1 MFAKLQKHK
10 ERKSKQ
16 QLKFR
21 FDVYDIECIN
31 LPQNVFSVRVLLTRG
46 AKVSLT
52 SESFVDANT
61 NSASFWSTSEETE
74 ENTNN
79 NKLTQ
84 IVTLYREHTGQ
95 FEPKAYNVK
104 LQACGNST
112 TFARGILDASKFCAD
127 TSALS
132 EHGFET
138 THEMRMDNGVTRVR
152 CKVRMTWLKNW
163 TKGGASR
170 RSEMDMT
177 ELSFISSAN
186 LSASFMANNDTSGME
201 NDNDTNPF
209 AMNMTTTTTND
220 NEKTEPP
227 SSFAANGDEQ
237 DLSGFDEELGEETTT
252 ITTTPVSSSASPLR
266 KFNTSEVKRSL
277 STTSYLS
284 PIGECSTPELANN
297 RADTIIANGV
307 TNEEAVAREKALAE
321 QQRQTTIVLESLRKE
336 AKDLRRKNDELT
348 RDRVELETQH
358 EEETEKLKRKIDA
371 MRDEL
376 RVKEEGQK
384 DIEKSAF
391 ESSRALETQT
401 RKLERLEADFA
412 QAKMESSGLKEQ
424 TQSLEAALVALRNKQ
439 EEKKANDENIASLET
454 SNSIIATTTTAM
466 STKYAEEIAALKT
479 TLDEN
484 IASLETSNS
493 IIATTTAM
501 STKYAEE
508 IAALKTTLEKK
519 EKQIIQLEHVVKKSA
534 EEISREREK
543 TDAMIHR
550 IESERDLERTACE
563 TELAKCE
570 TEIES
575 LKSQLVSV
583 VQETTMLATDLRK
596 DLQKRADKEIRD
608 ANEEAMKAREELD
621 RCQKELEDTN
631 VALHSHVSAL
641 VSAKTESAVAQGDVL
656 ELRLALRKTKEKFLD
671 SLARLTRYETKDV
684 MRRASL
690 ASAAPAPTA

>member
-21 FDVYDIECIN
+21 FDVDDIECFH
-31 LPQNVFSVRVLLTRG
+31 LPQSVFSCRVLLTRG

-52 SESFVDANT
+52 SESFVDLNT
-61 NSASFWSTSEETE
+61 NSASFLRTSEETE
-74 ENTNN
+74 DNTNN

-84 IVTLYREHTGQ
+84 IVTLYREQTGQ

-112 TFARGILDASKFCAD
+112 TFARGILDASKFCED

-138 THEMRMDNGVTRVR
+138 THEMRMDNGATRVR

-163 TKGGASR
+163 TRGAASR

-186 LSASFMANNDTSGME
+186 LSASFMANDSIGIE

-209 AMNMTTTTTND
+209 TMTTTNENE
-220 NEKTEPP
+220 NEKMVPP
-227 SSFAANGDEQ
+227 SSAANGDEQ
-237 DLSGFDEELGEETTT
+237 DLSGFDEELGVE
-252 ITTTPVSSSASPLR
+252 TTTPVSSSASPLR

-348 RDRVELETQH
+348 RDRVELETRH
-358 EEETEKLKRKIDA
+358 EEETENLKSKIDA

-424 TQSLEAALVALRNKQ
+424 TQSLEAAMVALRNKQ
-439 EEKKANDENIASLET
+439 EEKKANDENIAS
-454 SNSIIATTTTAM
+454 I
-466 STKYAEEIAALKT
+466 
-479 TLDEN
+479 
-484 IASLETSNS
+484 ETSNS

-508 IAALKTTLEKK
+508 IAAFKSTLEKK
-519 EKQIIQLEHVVKKSA
+519 EKQIVQLEHVVKKSA
-534 EEISREREK
+534 EEISRERMK

-563 TELAKCE
+563 TELSKFE

-641 VSAKTESAVAQGDVL
+641 VNAKTESAVAQGEVL
-656 ELRLALRKTKEKFLD
+656 ELRLALRKTKEKFLE

-690 ASAAPAPTA
+690 ASAPPPFPPALPTPTE

>member
-61 NSASFWSTSEETE
+61 NSASFLSTSEETE

-479 TLDEN
+479 TL
-484 IASLETSNS
+484 
-493 IIATTTAM
+493 
-501 STKYAEE
+501 
-508 IAALKTTLEKK
+508 EKK

>member
-1 MFAKLQKHK
+1 M
-10 ERKSKQ
+10 
-16 QLKFR
+16 
-21 FDVYDIECIN
+21 
-31 LPQNVFSVRVLLTRG
+31 
-46 AKVSLT
+46 SLT

-61 NSASFWSTSEETE
+61 NSASFLSTSEETE

-237 DLSGFDEELGEETTT
+237 DLSGFDEELGEEKTT

-348 RDRVELETQH
+348 RDRVELETRH
-358 EEETEKLKRKIDA
+358 EEETEQLKRKIDS

-439 EEKKANDENIASLET
+439 EEKKKKAN
-454 SNSIIATTTTAM
+454 
-466 STKYAEEIAALKT
+466 
-479 TLDEN
+479 DEN

>member
-237 DLSGFDEELGEETTT
+237 DLSGFDEELGEEKTT

-439 EEKKANDENIASLET
+439 EEKN
-454 SNSIIATTTTAM
+454 
-466 STKYAEEIAALKT
+466 
-479 TLDEN
+479 DEN

-508 IAALKTTLEKK
+508 IAALKSTLEKK
-519 EKQIIQLEHVVKKSA
+519 EKQIVQLEHVVKKSA

>member
-52 SESFVDANT
+52 SEGFVDANT
-61 NSASFWSTSEETE
+61 NSASFLSTSEETE

-358 EEETEKLKRKIDA
+358 EEETEKLKSKIDA

-454 SNSIIATTTTAM
+454 SNSIIAT
-466 STKYAEEIAALKT
+466 
-479 TLDEN
+479 
-484 IASLETSNS
+484 
-493 IIATTTAM
+493 TTTAM

-690 ASAAPAPTA
+690 ASAAPAPTE

>member
-61 NSASFWSTSEETE
+61 NSASFLSTSEETE

-237 DLSGFDEELGEETTT
+237 DLSGFDEELGEEKTT

-479 TLDEN
+479 TL
-484 IASLETSNS
+484 
-493 IIATTTAM
+493 
-501 STKYAEE
+501 
-508 IAALKTTLEKK
+508 EKK

-690 ASAAPAPTA
+690 ASAAPAPTE

>member
-1 MFAKLQKHK
+1 VKIVDAELRKGFVLWSRAKTTRIMFAKLQKHK

-439 EEKKANDENIASLET
+439 EEKN
-454 SNSIIATTTTAM
+454 
-466 STKYAEEIAALKT
+466 
-479 TLDEN
+479 DEN

-508 IAALKTTLEKK
+508 IAALKSTLEKK
-519 EKQIIQLEHVVKKSA
+519 EKQIVQLEHVVKKSA

>member
-21 FDVYDIECIN
+21 FDVYDIECIH
-31 LPQNVFSVRVLLTRG
+31 LPQNVFSCRVLLTRG

-52 SESFVDANT
+52 SESYVDANT
-61 NSASFWSTSEETE
+61 NSASFLSNSEETE

-84 IVTLYREHTGQ
+84 IVTLYREQTGQ

-138 THEMRMDNGVTRVR
+138 THEMRMDNGVTHVR

-209 AMNMTTTTTND
+209 TMMTTTTNE
-220 NEKTEPP
+220 NEKMVPP
-227 SSFAANGDEQ
+227 SPSAANGDEQ

-321 QQRQTTIVLESLRKE
+321 QQRQTTIVVESLRKE

-348 RDRVELETQH
+348 RDRVELETRH
-358 EEETEKLKRKIDA
+358 EEETEKLKSKIDA

-454 SNSIIATTTTAM
+454 SNSIIATTM
-466 STKYAEEIAALKT
+466 STKHAEEIAAFK
-479 TLDEN
+479 
-484 IASLETSNS
+484 S
-493 IIATTTAM
+493 
-501 STKYAEE
+501 
-508 IAALKTTLEKK
+508 TLEKK
-519 EKQIIQLEHVVKKSA
+519 EKQIVQLEHVVKKSA

-641 VSAKTESAVAQGDVL
+641 VNAKTESAVAQGEVL

-690 ASAAPAPTA
+690 ASAPFPPPPAPTPTQ

>member
-1 MFAKLQKHK
+1 
-10 ERKSKQ
+10 
-16 QLKFR
+16 
-21 FDVYDIECIN
+21 
-31 LPQNVFSVRVLLTRG
+31 
-46 AKVSLT
+46 
-52 SESFVDANT
+52 
-61 NSASFWSTSEETE
+61 
-74 ENTNN
+74 
-79 NKLTQ
+79 
-84 IVTLYREHTGQ
+84 
-95 FEPKAYNVK
+95 
-104 LQACGNST
+104 
-112 TFARGILDASKFCAD
+112 
-127 TSALS
+127 
-132 EHGFET
+132 
-138 THEMRMDNGVTRVR
+138 
-152 CKVRMTWLKNW
+152 
-163 TKGGASR
+163 
-170 RSEMDMT
+170 
-177 ELSFISSAN
+177 
-186 LSASFMANNDTSGME
+186 
-201 NDNDTNPF
+201 
-209 AMNMTTTTTND
+209 
-220 NEKTEPP
+220 
-227 SSFAANGDEQ
+227 
-237 DLSGFDEELGEETTT
+237 
-252 ITTTPVSSSASPLR
+252 
-266 KFNTSEVKRSL
+266 
-277 STTSYLS
+277 
-284 PIGECSTPELANN
+284 
-297 RADTIIANGV
+297 V

-348 RDRVELETQH
+348 RDRVELETRH
-358 EEETEKLKRKIDA
+358 EEETEKLKSKIDA

-479 TLDEN
+479 TL
-484 IASLETSNS
+484 
-493 IIATTTAM
+493 
-501 STKYAEE
+501 
-508 IAALKTTLEKK
+508 EKK
-519 EKQIIQLEHVVKKSA
+519 EKQIVQLEHVVKKSA

-690 ASAAPAPTA
+690 ASAAPAPTE

>member
-21 FDVYDIECIN
+21 FDVCDIECFH
-31 LPQNVFSVRVLLTRG
+31 LPQNVFSCRVLLTRG

-52 SESFVDANT
+52 SESFVDLNT
-61 NSASFWSTSEETE
+61 NSASFLRTSEETE
-74 ENTNN
+74 DNTNN

-84 IVTLYREHTGQ
+84 IVTLYREQTGQ

-112 TFARGILDASKFCAD
+112 TFARGILDASKFCED

-138 THEMRMDNGVTRVR
+138 THEMRMDNGATRVR

-163 TKGGASR
+163 TRGAASR

-186 LSASFMANNDTSGME
+186 LSASFMANNSIGIE

-209 AMNMTTTTTND
+209 TMTTTNENE
-220 NEKTEPP
+220 NEKMVPP
-227 SSFAANGDEQ
+227 SSAANGDEQ
-237 DLSGFDEELGEETTT
+237 DLSGFDEELGVE
-252 ITTTPVSSSASPLR
+252 TTTPVSSSASPLR

-348 RDRVELETQH
+348 RDRVELETRH
-358 EEETEKLKRKIDA
+358 EEETENLKSKIDA

-424 TQSLEAALVALRNKQ
+424 TQSLEAAMVALRNKQ
-439 EEKKANDENIASLET
+439 EEKKANDENIAS
-454 SNSIIATTTTAM
+454 I
-466 STKYAEEIAALKT
+466 
-479 TLDEN
+479 
-484 IASLETSNS
+484 ETSNS

-508 IAALKTTLEKK
+508 IAAFKSTLEKK
-519 EKQIIQLEHVVKKSA
+519 EKQIVQLEHVVKKSA
-534 EEISREREK
+534 EEISRERMK

-563 TELAKCE
+563 TELSKFE

-641 VSAKTESAVAQGDVL
+641 VNAKTESAVAQGEVL
-656 ELRLALRKTKEKFLD
+656 ELRLALRKTKEKFLE

-690 ASAAPAPTA
+690 ASAPPPFPPALPTPTE

>member
-61 NSASFWSTSEETE
+61 NSASFLSTSEETE

-84 IVTLYREHTGQ
+84 IVTLYREQTGQ

-163 TKGGASR
+163 TRGAQSR

-186 LSASFMANNDTSGME
+186 LSASFMANNSSGME

-209 AMNMTTTTTND
+209 AMNMMTTTTNE
-220 NEKTEPP
+220 NKKMVRP
-227 SSFAANGDEQ
+227 SSAANGDEQ

-252 ITTTPVSSSASPLR
+252 IPTTPVSSSASPLR

-348 RDRVELETQH
+348 RDRVELETRH
-358 EEETEKLKRKIDA
+358 EEETEKLKSKIDA

-454 SNSIIATTTTAM
+454 SNSIIATTTAM
-466 STKYAEEIAALKT
+466 STKHAEEIAALK
-479 TLDEN
+479 
-484 IASLETSNS
+484 S
-493 IIATTTAM
+493 
-501 STKYAEE
+501 
-508 IAALKTTLEKK
+508 TLEKK
-519 EKQIIQLEHVVKKSA
+519 EKQIVQLEHVVKKSA

-641 VSAKTESAVAQGDVL
+641 VNAKTESAVAQGDVL

-690 ASAAPAPTA
+690 ASALSTPTE

>member
-1 MFAKLQKHK
+1 
-10 ERKSKQ
+10 
-16 QLKFR
+16 
-21 FDVYDIECIN
+21 
-31 LPQNVFSVRVLLTRG
+31 
-46 AKVSLT
+46 VSLT

-61 NSASFWSTSEETE
+61 NSASFLSTSEETE

-479 TLDEN
+479 TL
-484 IASLETSNS
+484 
-493 IIATTTAM
+493 
-501 STKYAEE
+501 
-508 IAALKTTLEKK
+508 EKK

>member
-61 NSASFWSTSEETE
+61 NSASFLSTSEETE

-479 TLDEN
+479 TL
-484 IASLETSNS
+484 
-493 IIATTTAM
+493 
-501 STKYAEE
+501 
-508 IAALKTTLEKK
+508 EKK

-690 ASAAPAPTA
+690 ASAAPAPTE

>member
-1 MFAKLQKHK
+1 M
-10 ERKSKQ
+10 
-16 QLKFR
+16 
-21 FDVYDIECIN
+21 
-31 LPQNVFSVRVLLTRG
+31 
-46 AKVSLT
+46 SLT

-479 TLDEN
+479 TL
-484 IASLETSNS
+484 
-493 IIATTTAM
+493 
-501 STKYAEE
+501 
-508 IAALKTTLEKK
+508 EKK
-519 EKQIIQLEHVVKKSA
+519 EKQIVQLEHVVKKSA

>member
-1 MFAKLQKHK
+1 M
-10 ERKSKQ
+10 
-16 QLKFR
+16 
-21 FDVYDIECIN
+21 
-31 LPQNVFSVRVLLTRG
+31 
-46 AKVSLT
+46 SLT
-52 SESFVDANT
+52 SEGFVDANT
-61 NSASFWSTSEETE
+61 NSASFLSTSEETE

-237 DLSGFDEELGEETTT
+237 DLSGFDEELGEEKTT

-439 EEKKANDENIASLET
+439 EEKN
-454 SNSIIATTTTAM
+454 
-466 STKYAEEIAALKT
+466 
-479 TLDEN
+479 DEN

-519 EKQIIQLEHVVKKSA
+519 EKQIVQLEHVVKKSA

>member
-1 MFAKLQKHK
+1 M
-10 ERKSKQ
+10 
-16 QLKFR
+16 
-21 FDVYDIECIN
+21 
-31 LPQNVFSVRVLLTRG
+31 
-46 AKVSLT
+46 SLT

-61 NSASFWSTSEETE
+61 NSASFLSTSEETE

-479 TLDEN
+479 TL
-484 IASLETSNS
+484 
-493 IIATTTAM
+493 
-501 STKYAEE
+501 
-508 IAALKTTLEKK
+508 EKK

-690 ASAAPAPTA
+690 ASAAPAPTE

>member
-21 FDVYDIECIN
+21 FDVCDIECFH
-31 LPQNVFSVRVLLTRG
+31 LPQNVFSCRVLLTRG

-52 SESFVDANT
+52 SESFVDLNT
-61 NSASFWSTSEETE
+61 NSASFLRTSEETE
-74 ENTNN
+74 DNTNN

-84 IVTLYREHTGQ
+84 IVTLYREQTGQ

-112 TFARGILDASKFCAD
+112 TFARGILDASKFCED

-138 THEMRMDNGVTRVR
+138 THEMRMDNGATRVR

-163 TKGGASR
+163 TRGAASR

-186 LSASFMANNDTSGME
+186 LSASFMANNSIGIE

-209 AMNMTTTTTND
+209 TMTTTTTNE
-220 NEKTEPP
+220 NEKMVPP
-227 SSFAANGDEQ
+227 SSAANGDEQ
-237 DLSGFDEELGEETTT
+237 DLSGFDEELGVE
-252 ITTTPVSSSASPLR
+252 TTTPVSSSASPLR

-348 RDRVELETQH
+348 RDRVELETRH
-358 EEETEKLKRKIDA
+358 EEETENLKSKIDA

-424 TQSLEAALVALRNKQ
+424 TQSLEAAMVALRNKQ
-439 EEKKANDENIASLET
+439 EEKKANDENIAS
-454 SNSIIATTTTAM
+454 I
-466 STKYAEEIAALKT
+466 
-479 TLDEN
+479 
-484 IASLETSNS
+484 ETSNS

-508 IAALKTTLEKK
+508 IAAFKSTLEKK
-519 EKQIIQLEHVVKKSA
+519 EKQIVQLEHVVKKSA
-534 EEISREREK
+534 EEISRERMK

-563 TELAKCE
+563 TELSKFE

-641 VSAKTESAVAQGDVL
+641 VNAKTESAVAQGEVL
-656 ELRLALRKTKEKFLD
+656 ELRLALRKTKEKFLE

-690 ASAAPAPTA
+690 ASAPPPFPPALPTPTE

>member
-31 LPQNVFSVRVLLTRG
+31 LPQNVFSIRVLLTRG

-237 DLSGFDEELGEETTT
+237 DLSGFDEELGEEKTT

-348 RDRVELETQH
+348 RDRVELETRH
-358 EEETEKLKRKIDA
+358 EEETEKLKSKIDA

-391 ESSRALETQT
+391 ESRRALETQT

-454 SNSIIATTTTAM
+454 SNSIIATTTAM
-466 STKYAEEIAALKT
+466 STKYAEEIAALK
-479 TLDEN
+479 
-484 IASLETSNS
+484 S
-493 IIATTTAM
+493 
-501 STKYAEE
+501 
-508 IAALKTTLEKK
+508 TLEKK
-519 EKQIIQLEHVVKKSA
+519 EKQIVQLEHVVKKSA

>member
-21 FDVYDIECIN
+21 FDVYDIECIH
-31 LPQNVFSVRVLLTRG
+31 LPQNVFSCRVLLTRG

-52 SESFVDANT
+52 SESYVDANT
-61 NSASFWSTSEETE
+61 NSASFLSNSEETE

-84 IVTLYREHTGQ
+84 IVTLYREQTGQ

-104 LQACGNST
+104 LQACGDST

-138 THEMRMDNGVTRVR
+138 THEMRMDNGVTHVR

-186 LSASFMANNDTSGME
+186 LSASFMANNSIGIE

-209 AMNMTTTTTND
+209 TMTTTTTNE
-220 NEKTEPP
+220 NEKMVPP
-227 SSFAANGDEQ
+227 SSAANGDEQ

-321 QQRQTTIVLESLRKE
+321 QQRQTTIVVESLRKE

-348 RDRVELETQH
+348 RDRVELETRH
-358 EEETEKLKRKIDA
+358 EEETEKLKSKIDA

-454 SNSIIATTTTAM
+454 SNSIIATTM
-466 STKYAEEIAALKT
+466 STKHAEEIAAFK
-479 TLDEN
+479 
-484 IASLETSNS
+484 S
-493 IIATTTAM
+493 
-501 STKYAEE
+501 
-508 IAALKTTLEKK
+508 TLEKK
-519 EKQIIQLEHVVKKSA
+519 EKQIVQLEHVVKKSA

-641 VSAKTESAVAQGDVL
+641 VNAKTESAVAQGEVL

-690 ASAAPAPTA
+690 AAAPLTTTE

>member
-79 NKLTQ
+79 NELTQ

-266 KFNTSEVKRSL
+266 KFNASEVKRSL

-479 TLDEN
+479 TL
-484 IASLETSNS
+484 
-493 IIATTTAM
+493 
-501 STKYAEE
+501 
-508 IAALKTTLEKK
+508 EKK

-690 ASAAPAPTA
+690 ASAAPAPTE

>member
-61 NSASFWSTSEETE
+61 NSASFLSTSEETE

-479 TLDEN
+479 TL
-484 IASLETSNS
+484 
-493 IIATTTAM
+493 
-501 STKYAEE
+501 
-508 IAALKTTLEKK
+508 EKK
-519 EKQIIQLEHVVKKSA
+519 EKQIVQLEHVVKKSA

>member
-31 LPQNVFSVRVLLTRG
+31 LPQNVFSCRVLLTRG

-61 NSASFWSTSEETE
+61 NSASFLSTSEETE

-84 IVTLYREHTGQ
+84 IVTLYREQTGQ

-163 TKGGASR
+163 TRGAQSR

-186 LSASFMANNDTSGME
+186 LSASFMANNSSGME

-209 AMNMTTTTTND
+209 AMNMMTTTTNE
-220 NEKTEPP
+220 NEKMVRP
-227 SSFAANGDEQ
+227 SSAANGDEQ

-266 KFNTSEVKRSL
+266 KFNASEVKRSL

-348 RDRVELETQH
+348 RDRVELETRH
-358 EEETEKLKRKIDA
+358 EEETEKLKSKIDA

-454 SNSIIATTTTAM
+454 SNSIIATTTAM
-466 STKYAEEIAALKT
+466 STKYAEEIAALK
-479 TLDEN
+479 
-484 IASLETSNS
+484 S
-493 IIATTTAM
+493 
-501 STKYAEE
+501 
-508 IAALKTTLEKK
+508 TLEKK

-641 VSAKTESAVAQGDVL
+641 VNAKTESAVAQGDVL
-656 ELRLALRKTKEKFLD
+656 ELRLALRKTKEKFLE

-690 ASAAPAPTA
+690 ASALSTPTE

>member
-1 MFAKLQKHK
+1 
-10 ERKSKQ
+10 
-16 QLKFR
+16 
-21 FDVYDIECIN
+21 
-31 LPQNVFSVRVLLTRG
+31 
-46 AKVSLT
+46 
-52 SESFVDANT
+52 
-61 NSASFWSTSEETE
+61 
-74 ENTNN
+74 
-79 NKLTQ
+79 
-84 IVTLYREHTGQ
+84 
-95 FEPKAYNVK
+95 
-104 LQACGNST
+104 
-112 TFARGILDASKFCAD
+112 
-127 TSALS
+127 
-132 EHGFET
+132 
-138 THEMRMDNGVTRVR
+138 
-152 CKVRMTWLKNW
+152 MTWLKNW

-266 KFNTSEVKRSL
+266 KFNASEVKRSL

-466 STKYAEEIAALKT
+466 STKYAEEIAALK
-479 TLDEN
+479 
-484 IASLETSNS
+484 S
-493 IIATTTAM
+493 
-501 STKYAEE
+501 
-508 IAALKTTLEKK
+508 TLEKK
-519 EKQIIQLEHVVKKSA
+519 EKQIVQLEHVVKKSA

>member
-61 NSASFWSTSEETE
+61 NSASFLSTSEETE

-112 TFARGILDASKFCAD
+112 TFARGILDASKFCED

-479 TLDEN
+479 TL
-484 IASLETSNS
+484 
-493 IIATTTAM
+493 
-501 STKYAEE
+501 
-508 IAALKTTLEKK
+508 EKK
-519 EKQIIQLEHVVKKSA
+519 EKQIVQLEHVVKKSA

-690 ASAAPAPTA
+690 ASAAPAPTE

>member
-21 FDVYDIECIN
+21 FDVYDIECIH
-31 LPQNVFSVRVLLTRG
+31 LPQNVFSCRVLLTRG

-61 NSASFWSTSEETE
+61 NSASFLSNSEETE
-74 ENTNN
+74 EDTNN

-84 IVTLYREHTGQ
+84 IVTLYREQTGQ

-186 LSASFMANNDTSGME
+186 LSASFMANNETSGME

-266 KFNTSEVKRSL
+266 KFNASEVKRSL

-307 TNEEAVAREKALAE
+307 TNEEAVAREKASAE

-348 RDRVELETQH
+348 RDRVELETRH
-358 EEETEKLKRKIDA
+358 EEETEKLKSKIDA

-479 TLDEN
+479 TL
-484 IASLETSNS
+484 
-493 IIATTTAM
+493 
-501 STKYAEE
+501 
-508 IAALKTTLEKK
+508 EKK
-519 EKQIIQLEHVVKKSA
+519 EKQIVQLEHVVKKSA

>member
-1 MFAKLQKHK
+1 
-10 ERKSKQ
+10 
-16 QLKFR
+16 
-21 FDVYDIECIN
+21 
-31 LPQNVFSVRVLLTRG
+31 
-46 AKVSLT
+46 VSLT

-61 NSASFWSTSEETE
+61 NSASFLSTSEETE

-479 TLDEN
+479 TL
-484 IASLETSNS
+484 
-493 IIATTTAM
+493 
-501 STKYAEE
+501 
-508 IAALKTTLEKK
+508 EKK

-690 ASAAPAPTA
+690 ASAAPAPTE

>member
-61 NSASFWSTSEETE
+61 NSASFLSTSEETE

-479 TLDEN
+479 TL
-484 IASLETSNS
+484 
-493 IIATTTAM
+493 
-501 STKYAEE
+501 
-508 IAALKTTLEKK
+508 EKK
-519 EKQIIQLEHVVKKSA
+519 EKQIVQLEHVVKKSA

-690 ASAAPAPTA
+690 ASAAPAPTE

>member
-61 NSASFWSTSEETE
+61 NSASFLSTSEETE

-348 RDRVELETQH
+348 RDRVELETRH
-358 EEETEKLKRKIDA
+358 EEETEKLKSKIDA

-454 SNSIIATTTTAM
+454 SNSIIAT
-466 STKYAEEIAALKT
+466 
-479 TLDEN
+479 
-484 IASLETSNS
+484 
-493 IIATTTAM
+493 TTTAM